1 MLFLATT
8 WALRRGMHNFYLSSF
23 FDSSARLALD
33 AFADVMFLA
42 LLNWKAFMW
51 LDADSWSVIVEMLK
65 LSVPLM
71 KEWDTSVA
79 MFGVMIES
87 LYVIQI
93 CFEFLKLAS
102 TVQISL

>member
-1 MLFLATT
+1 
-8 WALRRGMHNFYLSSF
+8 
-23 FDSSARLALD
+23 
-33 AFADVMFLA
+33 
-42 LLNWKAFMW
+42 MW

-71 KEWDTSVA
+71 KEWDTSLA
-79 MFGVMIES
+79 LFGVMIES